1 MIPQDLSGDAEVSV
15 QVRVGTPYPVFVQVF
30 ILMALGMTICVS
42 YARGGFVTVIRWR
55 GENFGRL
62 VSGGQRRVSKLG

>member
-15 QVRVGTPYPVFVQVF
+15 QVRVGTPSPVFVQVF

-42 YARGGFVTVIRWR
+42 YARGGFVAVFV
-55 GENFGRL
+55 GEEKT
-62 VSGGQRRVSKLG
+62 SGGRSVADSAV